1 MLANMIILLEL
12 VILAMVTEGSHLKMS
27 SFSFPGESVTLE
39 CNVDHG
45 EFPIVSITW
54 YKDGKQFYKY
64 DPNPIDPVLIT
75 EVEGVFVKKDLSL
88 NGNKITIG
96 SVTQQS
102 TGTYTCKVE
111 IDHPSLNVG
120 ELSGSLKIVQ
130 N

>member
-1 MLANMIILLEL
+1 MLANMIILLEIVVL
-12 VILAMVTEGSHLKMS
+12 TVVVEGSHLKMS
-27 SFSFPGESVTLE
+27 SFSYSGESVTFE

-54 YKDGKQFYKY
+54 LKDGKQFYKY
-64 DPNPIDPVLIT
+64 DSNLINPVSIT
-75 EVEGVFVKKDLSL
+75 DVDGVVVKKDLSL
-88 NGNKITIG
+88 NGNKVTIG
-96 SVTQQS
+96 SVTPQS

-111 IDHPSLNVG
+111 IDHPSLSVG